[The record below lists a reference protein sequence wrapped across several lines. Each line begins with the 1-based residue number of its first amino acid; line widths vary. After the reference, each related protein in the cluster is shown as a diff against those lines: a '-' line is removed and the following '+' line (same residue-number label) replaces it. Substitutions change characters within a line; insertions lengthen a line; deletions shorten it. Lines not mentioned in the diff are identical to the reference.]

1 MQGIS
6 SQVVLYDWRNQ
17 GVASLGPAFHG
28 SLLRQ
33 QLRGAM
39 CVPSP
44 MQLPCDA
51 SISGNGNND
60 VCLVGDG
67 RILLYD
73 CQSGRHEV
81 ALETEKG
88 TEALCVDWF
97 HESFAIGTSTGEL
110 ALLSKD
116 FRIQLIPA
124 HSAKITAIKGGLRV
138 ATGPALLTGDSSG
151 ILKIWSTDYRVLSTI
166 DLKAFTPTLHGLE
179 GIAKVMGSAKT
190 ATVLSGSGYS
200 FLVEADTGAVHH
212 LNPTSALMAAVE
224 ERDKMMQYL
233 PICEALV
240 IASNTG
246 ALTLWDIHSHSTIA
260 CNNFPGLIHAMAA
273 APTGHTLAVSVELQP
288 QPQQSE
294 GTEESAATEGAA
306 KERKRQGVVTRNA
319 VADGASRRSPSPHR
333 KQKAMPSGSHR
344 STAGAVP
351 SSGRTAAARTEAKE
365 AEAAVGPAV
374 MLLEGATLQQ
384 LQRLPPTSG
393 HATALAWNSDGSS
406 LAVGSNDGGITIW
419 RRSDSGGNGSGN
431 GGSAAFV
438 PVLESVKGEG
448 KGVAHLAWSVDGKLL
463 CSGDAHGEVRYWR
476 VAAGISA
483 AAAEA
488 SEGKR
493 HPLLPVASGESLS
506 LLYREEYAT
515 EDNGAPSSQLEEVD
529 AGGAGS
535 GGEGREGSSEVW
547 EAHWLDGAG
556 GLGRVARD
564 ALLRLWY
571 GEEGRGGL
579 VLSGMQ
585 RRSEDGGGGETEVR
599 RAVIFMLPTS
609 RISMAHSFQPT
620 TFSGLVNAFVTV
632 QTLLPGPNFELT
644 KAQCWQGGHN
654 EVLIADGRWQWLL
667 LLQLKDDA
675 NIGRGKH
682 HHY

>member
-1 MQGIS
+1 MKDDSVVSGGADGAMHIWNAQQQKTQTTQFNAAIMSIAVLSFDVIAISTADGEIS
-6 SQVVLYDWRNQ
+6 SWNRETKAVQTVLMNPY
-17 GVASLGPAFHG
+17 G
-28 SLLRQ
+28 
-33 QLRGAM
+33 
-39 CVPSP
+39 
-44 MQLPCDA
+44 
-51 SISGNGNND
+51 
-60 VCLVGDG
+60 
-67 RILLYD
+67 Y
-73 CQSGRHEV
+73 
-81 ALETEKG
+81 TK
-88 TEALCVDWF
+88 
-97 HESFAIGTSTGEL
+97 GEL
-110 ALLSKD
+110 IALSWLS
-116 FRIQLIPA
+116 A
-124 HSAKITAIKGGLRV
+124 SN
-138 ATGPALLTGDSSG
+138 AL
-151 ILKIWSTDYRVLSTI
+151 
-166 DLKAFTPTLHGLE
+166 A
-179 GIAKVMGSAKT
+179 
-190 ATVLSGSGYS
+190 
-200 FLVEADTGAVHH
+200 
-212 LNPTSALMAAVE
+212 
-224 ERDKMMQYL
+224 
-233 PICEALV
+233 

-260 CNNFPGLIHAMAA
+260 STNFPGLIHAMAA
-273 APTGHTLAVSVELQP
+273 APTGRTLAVSVEL

-294 GTEESAATEGAA
+294 GTEESAATEATA
-306 KERKRQGVVTRNA
+306 KERKHQGA
-319 VADGASRRSPSPHR
+319 RS
-333 KQKAMPSGSHR
+333 AIGGHR

-351 SSGRTAAARTEAKE
+351 SSGRPAAARTEAKE

-384 LQRLPPTSG
+384 LQRLPLTSD

-419 RRSDSGGNGSGN
+419 RRSDSGGNGTGN

-476 VAAGISA
+476 AAAGISA

-493 HPLLPVASGESLS
+493 HPGVPVASGESLS

-585 RRSEDGGGGETEVR
+585 KRSEDGGGAETEVGFLTCF
-599 RAVIFMLPTS
+599 ALLLVAYIVVDDVPTPSISIF
-609 RISMAHSFQPT
+609 
-620 TFSGLVNAFVTV
+620 FVYPWCRKAPH
-632 QTLLPGPNFELT
+632 LLPSHPFPAMEPCSSGM
-644 KAQCWQGGHN
+644 KM
-654 EVLIADGRWQWLL
+654 R
-667 LLQLKDDA
+667 
-675 NIGRGKH
+675 
-682 HHY
+682 